1 VVDRLWFAEWER
13 PQVHASRGL
22 TLQKEIANGTRSP
35 TDDSIPKD
43 MSARSCAMKS
53 TAILLLVLSAVVPN
67 AAFAQRMN
75 ADDLK
80 WVNQCI
86 SDNKGGA
93 SDAIIRKYCVC
104 MNEKMDNNETR
115 SISEWEKSNPQAR
128 AACDKESGWK

>member
-1 VVDRLWFAEWER
+1 MKLAALALGLV
-13 PQVHASRGL
+13 AS
-22 TLQKEIANGTRSP
+22 AAASN
-35 TDDSIPKD
+35 
-43 MSARSCAMKS
+43 
-53 TAILLLVLSAVVPN
+53 AV
-67 AAFAQRMN
+67 FAQAMN

-86 SDNKGGA
+86 VDNKGGA

-115 SISEWEKSNPQAR
+115 SITQWEKTHPVER

>member
-1 VVDRLWFAEWER
+1 MKLAALALGLL
-13 PQVHASRGL
+13 AS
-22 TLQKEIANGTRSP
+22 AAAS
-35 TDDSIPKD
+35 
-43 MSARSCAMKS
+43 
-53 TAILLLVLSAVVPN
+53 N
-67 AAFAQRMN
+67 AAFAQAMN

-86 SDNKGGA
+86 VDNKGGA

-115 SISEWEKSNPQAR
+115 SITEWEKANPRAR